1 MKKIIF
7 ILLFIF
13 IIIGIAEVK
22 SFNNSTNTNENI
34 KALNSTVQ
42 ACTVDMQKDSNI
54 ICD

>member
-22 SFNNSTNTNENI
+22 SFNNSTNENI